1 VRVSTLVL
9 DTSAYS
15 HFRRGH
21 EETLEWMSRAQSI
34 VIPTTVLGELH
45 AGFHLGE
52 RLAENQRVL
61 EDFLN
66 EPFSVVADVGPAEAE
81 RYGKLFSELKRAGTP
96 IPVNDIWIAATTVTK
111 GGRLLTF
118 DQDFSRIAALDIILL
133 SA

>member
-1 VRVSTLVL
+1 MRVSTLVL

-21 EETLEWMSRAQSI
+21 KETLDWMSRAESI

-45 AGFHLGE
+45 AGFHLGG
-52 RLAENQRVL
+52 RLADNQRVL

-66 EPFSVVADVGPAEAE
+66 EPFTVVADVGPAEAQ
-81 RYGKLFSELKRAGTP
+81 RYGKFFSELKRAGTP
-96 IPVNDIWIAATTVTK
+96 IPTNDVWIAATTVTR

-118 DQDFSRIAALDIILL
+118 DEDFSRIAALDMILL

>member
-1 VRVSTLVL
+1 MRVSSLVL

-21 EETLEWMSRAQSI
+21 EETLGWMSRAESI

-45 AGFHLGE
+45 AGFHLGA

-66 EPFSVVADVGPAEAE
+66 EPFTVVADVGPVEAQ

-96 IPVNDIWIAATTVTK
+96 IPINDIWIAATTVTK

-118 DQDFSRIAALDIILL
+118 DQDFSRIPALDIILL
-133 SA
+133 CA